1 MEELKVFLYRS
12 MFKRIFLFLFP
23 LNANLFFVL
32 IVSNRFVEITQV
44 KEKER
49 ERETNRVKRNRKTN
63 QKKEEKLLQLYF
75 LYTLVEATPP
85 RIISSSFCYFLNGNT
100 INFTGSIFELTS
112 HWLSLSLSL
121 NILFLSLADSLFL
134 QLIK

>member
-49 ERETNRVKRNRKTN
+49 ERQTELNVI
-63 QKKEEKLLQLYF
+63 EKLIKKKKKNYYNYISFTLLWKQL
-75 LYTLVEATPP
+75 PP
-85 RIISSSFCYFLNGNT
+85 ELSHHLFV
-100 INFTGSIFELTS
+100 IF
-112 HWLSLSLSL
+112 
-121 NILFLSLADSLFL
+121 
-134 QLIK
+134 